1 MASTRIVGSIVHLHE
16 CFHLRP
22 REGRPQLPRPAGRG
36 EAARAQVVV
45 RSRPLVLLV
54 VDASLGRHLIEDL
67 GGPYV
72 LAPSGA
78 TIRRPRERK
87 LWRFTL
93 AIQNDLGY
101 ISS

>member
-1 MASTRIVGSIVHLHE
+1 
-16 CFHLRP
+16 
-22 REGRPQLPRPAGRG
+22 
-36 EAARAQVVV
+36 
-45 RSRPLVLLV
+45 VLLV
-54 VDASLGRHLIEDL
+54 VDAGLGRHLIEDL